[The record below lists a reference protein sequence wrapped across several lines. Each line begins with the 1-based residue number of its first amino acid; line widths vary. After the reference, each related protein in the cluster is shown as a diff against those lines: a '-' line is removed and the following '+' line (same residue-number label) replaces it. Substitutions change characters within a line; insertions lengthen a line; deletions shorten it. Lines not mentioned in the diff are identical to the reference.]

1 MVIAHFLL
9 YFDTCFLLFAALGFA
24 SSLSDGLHL
33 CQLPARAPRS
43 TAVSNPQSAL
53 S

>member
-1 MVIAHFLL
+1 MRGSLFQYGL
-9 YFDTCFLLFAALGFA
+9 LLFAALGFA
-24 SSLSDGLHL
+24 SSLSDGPHL

-43 TAVSNPQSAL
+43 TAVSDPQSAL